1 MGKTRV
7 RGHTRVSSAGKI
19 HRVRAHQRTVTWK
32 DLLGAARDQM
42 RARGPIGAAAVG
54 SAALMA
60 LTYLFYGVFSFLA
73 AVMLAVGLVS
83 FGFIAWAVGVKARKN
98 KPARQS
104 RWSGILSPRRRIR
117 AWWYSKKRAWIR
129 RMLPSFIYKNIHR
142 RRV

>member
-1 MGKTRV
+1 MGKTGV
-7 RGHTRVSSAGKI
+7 RGHTRVSTTGTV

-32 DLLGAARDQM
+32 DLLGTARDQM
-42 RARGPIGAAAVG
+42 RSRGPIGAAAVG

-83 FGFIAWAVGVKARKN
+83 FGFIAWAVGVKSRKN

-104 RWSGILSPRRRIR
+104 RWSGTLSPRRRLR
-117 AWWYSKKRAWIR
+117 AWWYSKKGAWLRRLVPQVIR
-129 RMLPSFIYKNIHR
+129 KHMK
-142 RRV
+142 